1 MDATSGLKYLTQVE
15 LEGYSKEKKE
25 SHEWLKENE
34 KGKGM
39 FFLSLKISCTYL
51 VLIEISTSKHN
62 CSMNLYFN

>member
-39 FFLSLKISCTYL
+39 FS
-51 VLIEISTSKHN
+51 
-62 CSMNLYFN
+62 FNSQM

>member
-39 FFLSLKISCTYL
+39 FSFKPQNPFYL
-51 VLIEISTSKHN
+51 PSTN
-62 CSMNLYFN
+62 

>member
-39 FFLSLKISCTYL
+39 FSFQPQNPLYL
-51 VLIEISTSKHN
+51 PSTN
-62 CSMNLYFN
+62 